1 MKPLTI
7 LVLPGWYPTSREP
20 LAGPFVRDHA
30 RAAAAYGHNVV
41 ALVDEGPR
49 HGVRGL
55 FELPESRD
63 GELRVVRF
71 DHWPRTGRVAHIPAI
86 LSLARRLAREG
97 TPVDVIHA
105 HVHWMGW
112 PAVLAGAILRRPV
125 VISEHSTEWPRQAIT
140 RGALARA
147 RFAFQRA
154 ALVCP
159 VTVALQ
165 RAIESYGIQARFR
178 VVSNPVDTTIFF
190 PPPAMPNGQPVRL
203 VNVALHGPN
212 KGLDV
217 LLRAFETLVASR
229 PELTLALIGD
239 GPLTPRLR
247 ELASDLGL
255 DTRVRFAGPLDSH
268 AVAAALR
275 DSHVFVLASL
285 FETQCIAVME
295 ALCCG
300 LPVAATKVGGVPE
313 VVQDGCESVLAPPND
328 PEALAKA
335 VETILDRYPELDRMA
350 FALRAAERFSLDA
363 IGRIWDEIYRSLT
376 RHREAAIRSD

>member
-7 LVLPGWYPTSREP
+7 LVLPAWYPTSRDP

-41 ALVDEGPR
+41 VLVDEGPHR
-49 HGVRGL
+49 GVRGL

-63 GELRVVRF
+63 GKLRIVQF
-71 DHWPRTGRVAHIPAI
+71 DHRPHGGRVAHLPAV
-86 LSLARRLAREG
+86 LALARRLAREG

-112 PAVLAGAILRRPV
+112 PAVLAGAILRRPAI
-125 VISEHSTEWPRQAIT
+125 ISEHSTEWPRRAVT
-140 RGALARA
+140 RGAVVRA
-147 RFAFQRA
+147 RFSFRRA

-165 RAIESYGIQARFR
+165 RAIEAYGIHGRFR
-178 VVSNPVDTTIFF
+178 VVSNTVDTTVFY
-190 PPPAMPNGQPVRL
+190 PPAEIPDEPPTRL

-217 LLRAFETLVASR
+217 LLRAFAILTASR
-229 PELTLALIGD
+229 PELTLDLIGD
-239 GPLTPRLR
+239 GALTPRLR
-247 ELASDLGL
+247 ELTSDLGL
-255 DTRVRFAGPLDSH
+255 DSCVRFVGPLDSR

-275 DSHVFVLASL
+275 DSHVFVLASHV
-285 FETQCIAVME
+285 ETQCIAVIE

-313 VVQDGCESVLAPPND
+313 VVRDGYESVLAQPND
-328 PEALAKA
+328 PNALAIA
-335 VETILDRYPELDRMA
+335 VETVLNRYRELDRTA
-350 FALRAAERFSLDA
+350 FARRTAARFSLDA
-363 IGRIWDEIYRSLT
+363 IGRVWDEIYRSL
-376 RHREAAIRSD
+376 

>member
-7 LVLPGWYPTSREP
+7 LVLPGWYPTSRQP

-41 ALVDEGPR
+41 VLVDEGPCR
-49 HGVRGL
+49 GVRGL
-55 FELPESRD
+55 FELPESND
-63 GELRVVRF
+63 GQLRIVRF
-71 DHWPRTGRVAHIPAI
+71 DHWPHTGRAAHLLAV
-86 LSLARRLAREG
+86 LALARRLAREG

-125 VISEHSTEWPRQAIT
+125 IISEHSTEWPRRAVT
-140 RGALARA
+140 RGALVRA
-147 RFAFQRA
+147 RFAFRRA

-165 RAIESYGIQARFR
+165 RAIESYGIHARFR
-178 VVSNPVDTTIFF
+178 VVSNPVDTTIFH
-190 PPPAMPNGQPVRL
+190 PPAAVPDVPPSRL

-217 LLRAFETLVASR
+217 LLRAFEILAALR
-229 PELTLALIGD
+229 PELTLDLIGE
-239 GPLTPRLR
+239 GALTPRLR
-247 ELASDLGL
+247 ELTSDLGL
-255 DTRVRFAGPLDSH
+255 DNRVRFVGPLESR

-300 LPVAATKVGGVPE
+300 LPVAATNVGGVPE
-313 VVQDGCESVLAPPND
+313 VVQDGDESVLAPPND
-328 PEALAKA
+328 SKALAKA
-335 VETILDRYPELDRMA
+335 VEAVLDRYPELDRTA
-350 FALRAAERFSLDA
+350 FARRAAARFSLDA
-363 IGRIWDEIYRSLT
+363 IGHTWDEIYRSL
-376 RHREAAIRSD
+376 